1 MMKKKIT
8 KIICALLSAVFA
20 IGMLS
25 GCDLLI
31 ADPEWDMKQ
40 VVAEVNIGGDE
51 AALDKTFSAL
61 GETLQQNA
69 KDQMSSILSTDEIY
83 KQDLVAY
90 FLSYGYNYMS
100 SSSGYG
106 QAFETVM
113 NDLVSRKLQSQFAIL
128 YYLNAGEVLVDK
140 DSTDNQSGYIAD
152 PDAPESDGLK
162 MDKTISVDGYLAA
175 QEGKSGDEA
184 AIAAYEYFLTQ
195 EEINYAEYLVM
206 YSINQTI
213 DSYEPKYIDE
223 ESDESAAAT
232 DVRTTPTGAN
242 VISDTYYPSVEK
254 DGVKTIDY
262 DIYTG
267 SNNVS
272 DCGKYEKVDG
282 SSKYSRTRAYA
293 EFITVLRNNYLISD
307 SEKSVTDIKSLSY
320 YNVELK
326 SRLEALLITK
336 FNATL
341 SLKAANTITAD
352 TIQQAYATEVQSQ
365 KASVQKT
372 TSFTTTM
379 DSVSDTSFVV
389 YSPENK
395 TYGFVY
401 NILLPFNNQQTGK
414 IKEIKSYYKEGTKE
428 YYEEYYAARNK
439 NPELYQSI
447 EAKDQRGTWFTG
459 ETDYS
464 FNAQEKGYTD
474 YYTQGGSSYLFFED
488 SYVTSNEGIDRY
500 AGKYPFNGTVEKNED
515 GSYKLTYNKLNIV
528 EFIGEMESYIDY
540 VTGVSDTASGKYY
553 SGTAQNI
560 AQWNAATAESST
572 FYQVTPEYFPKENGK
587 NNQSANIYYVG
598 SVGAVKAEAG
608 APESTLQKDGAS
620 YKAISAVNE
629 LMFAYSTDTG
639 CLNKYYGYSI
649 ASIDE
654 STSYVAEF
662 EYAAQKAIT
671 EGGVGTYY
679 VVATDYGW
687 HILYVSFVYDGTK
700 NSDSDLGNVFASGFV
715 YADRDD
721 EGTFS
726 YYYYQ
731 AKKSSIVSD
740 YTTSKSNQINA
751 QLNTES
757 VVTLHKDRYAD
768 LTSLS

>member
-8 KIICALLSAVFA
+8 KIICALLSAVFVF
-20 IGMLS
+20 GMLS
-25 GCDLLI
+25 GCDLLVS
-31 ADPEWDMKQ
+31 DPERDMKQ
-40 VVAEVNIGGDE
+40 VVAEVNIGKDE
-51 AALDKTFSAL
+51 AALDKSFSVL
-61 GETLQQNA
+61 GETLQEST
-69 KDQMSSILSTDEIY
+69 KSQMDSILSTDEIY

-100 SSSGYG
+100 DSSSGYG
-106 QAFETVM
+106 QAFESVM
-113 NDLVSRKLQSQFAIL
+113 SDLVSSKLQSQFAIL
-128 YYLNAGEVLVDK
+128 YYLNAGKVLVDK
-140 DSTDNQSGYIAD
+140 DSIDNEDGYVAD
-152 PDAPESDGLK
+152 PDAPLSDGLK
-162 MDKTISVDGYLAA
+162 MDKEISLDGYLAA
-175 QEGKSGDEA
+175 QDGKSGDEA
-184 AIAAYEYFLTQ
+184 AIAAYKYFLTQ

-213 DSYEPKYIDE
+213 DSYESKYIDE
-223 ESDESAAAT
+223 ESEETETTSDA
-232 DVRTTPTGAN
+232 RTTPTGAN

-272 DCGKYEKVDG
+272 DCGEYEKVDG

-307 SEKSVTDIKSLSY
+307 SEKSVTDIKELSY

-326 SRLEALLITK
+326 SRLEGLLITK

-341 SLKAANTITAD
+341 SLKAANTITED
-352 TIQQAYATEVQSQ
+352 TIQQAYATEVQAQ
-365 KASVQKT
+365 KASVQST
-372 TSFTTTM
+372 SSFTTTM

-414 IKEIKSYYKEGTKE
+414 ISEIKSYYTEGTKE
-428 YYEEYYAARNK
+428 YYAARNT

-464 FNAQEKGYTD
+464 FDAQEKGYTD

-500 AGKYPFNGTVEKNED
+500 AGKYPFNGTVDKNED
-515 GSYKLTYNKLNIV
+515 GTYKLTYNKLNIV

-540 VTGVSDTASGKYY
+540 VTKSDTATGKYY
-553 SGTAQNI
+553 SGTAENI
-560 AQWNAATAESST
+560 AQWNAATAEEST
-572 FYQVTPEYFPKENGK
+572 FYKVTADYFPKENGEI
-587 NNQSANIYYVG
+587 NQSANIYYVG
-598 SVGAVKAEAG
+598 SVGAVTTEAS
-608 APESTLQKDGAS
+608 APENVLVKDSAS

-654 STSYVAEF
+654 TTSYVKEF
-662 EYAAQKAIT
+662 EYAAQKAVT
-671 EGGVGTYY
+671 EGGIGTYY

-700 NSDSDLGNVFASGFV
+700 NDEADLGNVFSTGFV
-715 YADRDD
+715 YGERTT

-740 YTTSKSNQINA
+740 YTSSKTSQINA
-751 QLNTES
+751 QLNTDS
-757 VVTLHKDRYAD
+757 VVTMYKDRYAD
-768 LTSLS
+768 LSSLS